1 MDYMKDLN
9 YGQLWWK
16 TSFSNSSIDCIEG
29 RIYASISICEYRLN
43 SSLNEFDSF
52 ICGDNYGRIFLFHG

>member
-1 MDYMKDLN
+1 MEDLN
-9 YGQLWWK
+9 YGQLTVK
-16 TSFSNSSIDCIEG
+16 DFIFKFHQKILLMEEFMHQFQFVNLE
-29 RIYASISICEYRLN
+29 LN